1 MRVVLQVG
9 EIQLGKNLVRL
20 DWEKAV
26 YRLLFTLVN
35 TLRRQY
41 NFIHIAQ
48 YFCVYPVFQQDD
60 IVQRVLPKAR
70 KNITGRGRPYRGSC
84 L

>member
-1 MRVVLQVG
+1 MWAINLLTGDIIEKCLLSNFMRVVLQVG
-9 EIQLGKNLVRL
+9 EIQLGKNQVRL

-48 YFCVYPVFQQDD
+48 YFCVYPVFQ
-60 IVQRVLPKAR
+60 
-70 KNITGRGRPYRGSC
+70 
-84 L
+84 

>member
-1 MRVVLQVG
+1 MWAINLLTGDIIEKCLLSNFMRVVLQVR

-48 YFCVYPVFQQDD
+48 YFCVYPVFQ
-60 IVQRVLPKAR
+60 
-70 KNITGRGRPYRGSC
+70 
-84 L
+84 

>member
-1 MRVVLQVG
+1 MWAINLLTGDIIEKCLLSTFMRVVLHVG

-35 TLRRQY
+35 TLIRQY

-48 YFCVYPVFQQDD
+48 YFCVYPVFQ
-60 IVQRVLPKAR
+60 
-70 KNITGRGRPYRGSC
+70 
-84 L
+84 